1 MAKKQSIMRWKI
13 KKIHKQKLRLKKQ
26 LKRYPENAAAIRLQI
41 EALNWKENDL
51 VARNMDMYC

>member
-1 MAKKQSIMRWKI
+1 MTSSIMRWKI
-13 KKIHKQKLRLKKQ
+13 KKLQKQRLRLKKQ

>member
-26 LKRYPENAAAIRLQI
+26 LKRYPENAVAIKLQI
-41 EALNWKENDL
+41 ETLNWKENDL
-51 VARNMDMYC
+51 VARYN

>member
-1 MAKKQSIMRWKI
+1 MSNNVMRWKI
-13 KKIHKQKLRLKKQ
+13 KKLRKQQLRLKKQ
-26 LKRYPENAAAIRLQI
+26 LKRYPENAAAIKLQI